1 MLLRGF
7 SKSVR
12 YLSANFELFLE
23 KRFPVDVKNIKA
35 KSTDCNFDVIY
46 SNTLAG
52 PCAKYLKGGRKIS
65 AFLTNR
71 GNKYIKT
78 WHKSKVG
85 MMITRYISLS
95 TAYS

>member
-52 PCAKYLKGGRKIS
+52 SCAKYLKGGRKIS
-65 AFLTNR
+65 TSLQIEVTSTSKL
-71 GNKYIKT
+71 GIKARL
-78 WHKSKVG
+78 V
-85 MMITRYISLS
+85 
-95 TAYS
+95 

>member
-65 AFLTNR
+65 TSLQIEVTSTSKL
-71 GNKYIKT
+71 GIKARL
-78 WHKSKVG
+78 V
-85 MMITRYISLS
+85 
-95 TAYS
+95 